1 VRPNGATP
9 PVAFPGVERGTV
21 ITVGTFDGVHRGH
34 QDLLARLVD
43 RAHSRGLSSVV
54 LTFDPHPLEVV
65 NPRAA
70 PALLTVGNEKLE
82 VIAESGIDYL
92 VVMPFT
98 AALSKLSAEDF
109 VVDVLQTRYGM
120 RELLIGH
127 DHGFGR
133 GRAGDT
139 DVLRALGGQ
148 RDFRVE
154 VVEPVTGSDGRP
166 VSSTFIRRAVA
177 GGDLVRAELGLG
189 RAYSVSGRVVHG
201 SERGRALGYRT
212 LNLAPPPPNKLLPPE
227 GVYAIRA
234 QTRTGAFGGMM
245 NLGPRPTFGEAERV
259 IEAHLFDADGDWYD
273 TTVRVDFVVRLR
285 DTVRFESP
293 AALVAQLRRD
303 EETARRALTTPS
315 ASRTFPSSASPLTPH
330 Q

>member
-1 VRPNGATP
+1 MRPNGTGQPA
-9 PVAFPGVERGTV
+9 AFPGVERGTV
-21 ITVGTFDGVHRGH
+21 VTVGTFDGVHRGH

-43 RAHSRGLSSVV
+43 RARSRGLSSVV

-70 PALLTVGNEKLE
+70 PALLTVGDEKLE
-82 VIAESGIDYL
+82 VLAESGIDYL
-92 VVMPFT
+92 LVVPFT

-109 VVDVLQTRYGM
+109 VGDVLRTRYGM

-139 DVLRALGGQ
+139 DVLRELGGRQ
-148 RDFRVE
+148 GFRVE
-154 VVEPVTGSDGRP
+154 VVEPVTGGDGRP
-166 VSSTFIRRAVA
+166 ISSTFIRRSIA
-177 GGDLVRAELGLG
+177 GGDLHRAELGLG
-189 RAYSVSGRVVHG
+189 RAYSLSGRVVHG

-212 LNLAPPPPNKLLPPE
+212 LNLDAPSPRKLLPPE
-227 GVYAIRA
+227 GVYAVRA
-234 QTRTGAFGGMM
+234 QTRDGAFGGMM

-273 TTVRVDFVVRLR
+273 STVRVDFIARLR
-285 DTVRFESP
+285 DTVRFDSP

-303 EETARRALTTPS
+303 EETARRALTAHS
-315 ASRTFPSSASPLTPH
+315 AGRTFPSSASPLTPH

>member
-1 VRPNGATP
+1 MRPNGAAP
-9 PVAFPGVERGTV
+9 PAAFPGVERGTV
-21 ITVGTFDGVHRGH
+21 VTVGTFDGVHRGH

-43 RAHSRGLSSVV
+43 RARARGLSSVV
-54 LTFDPHPLEVV
+54 LTFDPHPLDVV

-70 PALLTVGNEKLE
+70 PPLLTVGAEKLE
-82 VIAESGIDYL
+82 VLAESGVDYL

-98 AALSKLSAEDF
+98 RALSKLTAEEF
-109 VVDVLQTRYGM
+109 VVDVLQQRYGM

-139 DVLRALGGQ
+139 EVLRSLGGQ
-148 RDFRVE
+148 RGFRVDI
-154 VVEPVTGSDGRP
+154 VPPVTGGDDRP
-166 VSSTFIRRAVA
+166 ISSTFIRRAIA
-177 GGDLVRAELGLG
+177 GGDLHRAALGLG
-189 RAYSVSGRVVHG
+189 RSYSLSGRVVQG

-212 LNLAPPPPNKLLPPE
+212 LNIAPPPARKLLPPE
-227 GVYAIRA
+227 GVYAVRV
-234 QTRTGAFGGMM
+234 QTRDGPFGGMM
-245 NLGPRPTFGEAERV
+245 NLGARPTFGESERV
-259 IEAHLFDADGDWYD
+259 IEVHLFDAEGDWYD

-285 DTVRFESP
+285 DTLKFESP

-303 EETARRALTTPS
+303 EDAARRALTAPS
-315 ASRTFPSSASPLTPH
+315 AGRTFPSSASPLTPH